1 MARLLPPQASLGVGL
16 ATAAVVYS
24 IYTKAL
30 PPIAD
35 IRIAD
40 TQNRD
45 IASSERLATWTAT
58 GVVAGISLIARD
70 PDIFVIGG
78 LTVIAL
84 AWWHRHANMVNP
96 DTGKATM
103 EMTGP
108 ELVPETQSDTPDS
121 YGYAGDSTQSWAS

>member
-24 IYTKAL
+24 IYNKAL

-35 IRIAD
+35 MRVAD
-40 TQNRD
+40 SQNRD
-45 IASSERLATWTAT
+45 LASSERLATWTAT

-78 LTVIAL
+78 LTVVAL
-84 AWWHRHANMVNP
+84 AWWHRHANMVSP
-96 DTGKATM
+96 LTGKATT
-103 EMTGP
+103 ELRAP
-108 ELVPETQSDTPDS
+108 ELVPETQEQIPDS
-121 YGYAGDSTQSWAS
+121 YGYSGDSDF